1 MRNLTI
7 EGKVL
12 VLKSLSVSKILHL
25 SLITT
30 VPHAI
35 INQLNNIK
43 KNFIWNG
50 KNPPKIKH
58 STLSNSYED
67 AGLKD
72 VDVFTKAISLQ
83 CSWIRILYDENF
95 HEWKIIPSYLIK
107 TIFFKNFKFH
117 PCLDPSKRSL
127 KNTPN
132 FYKEMITSWVKCLS
146 YSPSLPS
153 AILSQF

>member
-1 MRNLTI
+1 M
-7 EGKVL
+7 
-12 VLKSLSVSKILHL
+12 
-25 SLITT
+25 
-30 VPHAI
+30 
-35 INQLNNIK
+35 
-43 KNFIWNG
+43 
-50 KNPPKIKH
+50 
-58 STLSNSYED
+58 
-67 AGLKD
+67 KD

-132 FYKEMITSWVKCLS
+132 FYKEMITNWVKCLS

-153 AILSQF
+153 AILSQFWWLNSNIKINNRSILISDFARKNINFVCQIFHENGKTKSWNYIKSEYNLES